1 MAGDSEQFWDE
12 VWEAGAQ
19 ESPHDGADALLL
31 TALEGIVPG
40 RALDMGCGDGSNA
53 VWLAKRGWSVTG
65 VDFSRKAVQ
74 AGRRNAATAGAE
86 VEFIVADAAGYQP
99 QVRYD
104 LITSFYIHLP
114 PDNRAA
120 MLSNM
125 RATLKPGGMLLFVS
139 HDRSTPPSGW
149 SKADLGTLTS
159 VEEVVSE
166 LQGMEIERAEVVE
179 LGELPAHDRHDHGD
193 HAHGHV
199 SNSTV
204 VVARAKGRGLQSE
217 E

>member
-12 VWEAGAQ
+12 VWEACAQ

-53 VWLAKRGWSVTG
+53 VWLAKRGWRVTG

-74 AGRRNAATAGAE
+74 FARQRASEAAVD
-86 VEFIVADAAGYQP
+86 VEFIVADAATHQP

-125 RATLKPGGMLLFVS
+125 CAILKPGGMLLFVS
-139 HDRSTPPSGW
+139 HDRSTPPPGW
-149 SKADLGTLTS
+149 SKTDLATLTS

-166 LQGMEIERAEVVE
+166 LQGMEIERADVVK
-179 LGELPAHDRHDHGD
+179 LGEPPAYDTQEHRD
-193 HAHGHV
+193 HAL
-199 SNSTV
+199 NSTV
-204 VVARAKGRGLQSE
+204 VVARAKGRG
-217 E
+217 